1 MCTLVEC
8 LATTEA
14 ALGDFSTSLLA
25 DPAQLP
31 IGPIKRMCEDC
42 VDAYLSQHI
51 RLGTGPFEG
60 ALRRHLTRR
69 RLLPPAPLRFCLVP
83 CSSPIVR

>member
-60 ALRRHLTRR
+60 GAGSG
-69 RLLPPAPLRFCLVP
+69 AG
-83 CSSPIVR
+83 